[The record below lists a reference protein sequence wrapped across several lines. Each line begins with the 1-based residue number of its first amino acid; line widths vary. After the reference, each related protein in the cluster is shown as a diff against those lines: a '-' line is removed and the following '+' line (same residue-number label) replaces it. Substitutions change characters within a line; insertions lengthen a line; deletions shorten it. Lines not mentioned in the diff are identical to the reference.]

1 MWKHFYFSTS
11 FLLVSVWGNYSGITI
26 IENEDHYSVVKVEGG
41 KYEDFGNVDCSQQKF
56 EQGYYDDGTACKNV
70 NIKFMF
76 LPNYQ
81 VKFGLY
87 EKHKS
92 LKKSSS
98 CFGGLLDSKCT
109 KHEEESAN
117 FCVLLRKTEL

>member
-1 MWKHFYFSTS
+1 MSFMWKHFYFSTS

-26 IENEDHYSVVKVEGG
+26 IENEDHYSIVKVEGG

-76 LPNYQ
+76 ITIPSIEVIRTNYTNKNVNGSF
-81 VKFGLY
+81 VK
-87 EKHKS
+87 
-92 LKKSSS
+92 LKAS
-98 CFGGLLDSKCT
+98 
-109 KHEEESAN
+109 
-117 FCVLLRKTEL
+117 

>member
-1 MWKHFYFSTS
+1 MSFMWKHFYFSTS

-26 IENEDHYSVVKVEGG
+26 IENEDHYSIVKVEGG

-76 LPNYQ
+76 ITIQTEPRYIYLEYCKYKQ
-81 VKFGLY
+81 ECGRKF
-87 EKHKS
+87 
-92 LKKSSS
+92 
-98 CFGGLLDSKCT
+98 C
-109 KHEEESAN
+109 
-117 FCVLLRKTEL
+117 